1 MSHSEY
7 LPELKQ
13 FVNFITIHF
22 TVRHPANLSVL
33 EDNLGRWDADQRQ
46 ATDALPRPVAAK

>member
-1 MSHSEY
+1 MPYNILMSYSEY

-33 EDNLGRWDADQRQ
+33 EDNLGR
-46 ATDALPRPVAAK
+46 